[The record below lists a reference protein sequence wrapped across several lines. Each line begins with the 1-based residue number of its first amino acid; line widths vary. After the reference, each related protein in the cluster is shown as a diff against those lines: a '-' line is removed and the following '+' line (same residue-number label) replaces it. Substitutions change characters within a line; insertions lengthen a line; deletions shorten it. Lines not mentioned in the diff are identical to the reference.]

1 MTLKQAA
8 PDNRHR
14 AERVTTGTKRQV
26 FLQGFQTNKELH
38 SFFSILST
46 NIAENGAE
54 FVSTIEGYLVLFVLL
69 HQTKSNSVVLILT
82 LITYCFNREE
92 ISLLRGAVAS

>member
-1 MTLKQAA
+1 MTLKQVA

-26 FLQGFQTNKELH
+26 FLQDFQKNKELH
-38 SFFSILST
+38 SFFFILST

-54 FVSTIEGYLVLFVLL
+54 FVSTIEGYPVLFVLL
-69 HQTKSNSVVLILT
+69 YQTKSNSGVIILT
-82 LITYCFNREE
+82 LIIYCFTSKE